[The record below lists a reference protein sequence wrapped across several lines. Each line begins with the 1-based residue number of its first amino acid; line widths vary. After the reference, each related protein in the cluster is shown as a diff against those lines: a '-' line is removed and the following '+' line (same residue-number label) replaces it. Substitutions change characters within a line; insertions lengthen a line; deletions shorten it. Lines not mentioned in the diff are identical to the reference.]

1 MQRGRFRRDGVVVDG
16 DDDGTELAAVKA
28 MKVGLP
34 AAPALPLDRLGFWD
48 VGEGAAARRTS
59 CCVPGPSPP
68 FNLALYSGGPP
79 TIKGWTP
86 PIRARIKGLK
96 GRWAY
101 LVGDQPNILPLDLT
115 LYFNFIL

>member
-1 MQRGRFRRDGVVVDG
+1 MQRGRCRRDGVVVDG

-34 AAPALPLDRLGFWD
+34 AAPALPQDRLGFREY
-48 VGEGAAARRTS
+48 VGEGAGGAVNL
-59 CCVPGPSPP
+59 VPSAWPLTP
-68 FNLALYSGGPP
+68 FYMALYSGGPP

-86 PIRARIKGLK
+86 PIRARIKGLI

-101 LVGDQPNILPLDLT
+101 
-115 LYFNFIL
+115 